1 MTTTEPEV
9 AYCDVCEAGVNLEVT
24 ERKNILAKKKFKCWK
39 KSRQQKKIVL
49 GFILGEVRKKMTIFL
64 F

>member
-24 ERKNILAKKKFKCWK
+24 EEKKFSKKK
-39 KSRQQKKIVL
+39 I
-49 GFILGEVRKKMTIFL
+49 
-64 F
+64 